1 MLTSRWVRLL
11 AVLIGVLPVI
21 VACGGGGG
29 DASVV
34 PPAGPA
40 VRQPLPTLSQD
51 ILPSGTRL
59 DVRDRN
65 YFPAEL
71 GDTWIY
77 DQTVD
82 GGSAGEVR
90 RLVTFASGDEFA
102 IDEIGAPGNDRV
114 TYRRT
119 SQGIAVVAPLAEA
132 GNALLSQA
140 LPTLLEYPEPF
151 YPVGST
157 RQLIRQGSLGDVDG
171 DGIADSFRVEY
182 RHTLVG
188 FETLSL
194 RGGPLADTAR
204 FRSVFVFT
212 VQPSNLARPI
222 TTVTV
227 NEETWLAPGL
237 GLVQS
242 IVSATDAGGAFTIR
256 PTTLRLS
263 GGTIGGVT
271 LFLAPSD
278 GTLTRIPL
286 VHAALVYDA
295 PRQRFLASVPGSVP
309 NDGNRI
315 AIIDA
320 ATGRV
325 SYSAPVGSEPGALAL
340 AADGSA
346 LLVGLNGTGEVIKL
360 RLPDFA
366 VQWRARL
373 PTGFFGATR
382 AETIS
387 VSPVD
392 PDVVAVS
399 LYRSSV
405 SPRHD
410 GVVLVR
416 SGVVQ
421 PLRTQD
427 HTGSNLIVFGA
438 DGTSVYGFNSETT
451 EFGLR
456 RLSVL
461 PDGLR
466 EEFVVRD
473 SGSDG
478 FATLKLDLMGPAPGR
493 LLLGR
498 NLHTTPDLGLAG
510 QVGSG
515 GRACRW
521 HAAAARIVCLSSTSS
536 GDQSIWVVDPDTLV
550 VTATP
555 VFLRSGAGS
564 FDGGEIVAGGRGV
577 VALRLSSFNPTLPAT
592 GIWLFASPQIP

>member
-1 MLTSRWVRLL
+1 
-11 AVLIGVLPVI
+11 
-21 VACGGGGG
+21 
-29 DASVV
+29 
-34 PPAGPA
+34 
-40 VRQPLPTLSQD
+40 
-51 ILPSGTRL
+51 
-59 DVRDRN
+59 
-65 YFPAEL
+65 
-71 GDTWIY
+71 
-77 DQTVD
+77 
-82 GGSAGEVR
+82 
-90 RLVTFASGDEFA
+90 
-102 IDEIGAPGNDRV
+102 
-114 TYRRT
+114 
-119 SQGIAVVAPLAEA
+119 
-132 GNALLSQA
+132 
-140 LPTLLEYPEPF
+140 
-151 YPVGST
+151 
-157 RQLIRQGSLGDVDG
+157 
-171 DGIADSFRVEY
+171 
-182 RHTLVG
+182 
-188 FETLSL
+188 
-194 RGGPLADTAR
+194 
-204 FRSVFVFT
+204 
-212 VQPSNLARPI
+212 
-222 TTVTV
+222 
-227 NEETWLAPGL
+227 
-237 GLVQS
+237 
-242 IVSATDAGGAFTIR
+242 
-256 PTTLRLS
+256 
-263 GGTIGGVT
+263 
-271 LFLAPSD
+271 
-278 GTLTRIPL
+278 
-286 VHAALVYDA
+286 
-295 PRQRFLASVPGSVP
+295 
-309 NDGNRI
+309 
-315 AIIDA
+315 
-320 ATGRV
+320 
-325 SYSAPVGSEPGALAL
+325 
-340 AADGSA
+340 
-346 LLVGLNGTGEVIKL
+346 
-360 RLPDFA
+360 
-366 VQWRARL
+366 
-373 PTGFFGATR
+373 
-382 AETIS
+382 

-478 FATLKLDLMGPAPGR
+478 FATLKLDLIGPAPGR

-498 NLHTTPDLGLAG
+498 NLHTTPELALAG